1 MTYGAAS
8 DCDQHSDHIAWGGL
22 VLTRGRITAVVLA
35 LIGVSLAWAPS
46 ASAGPIGL
54 RQATNAR
61 TIARAAGGMKA
72 AQTALRLTD
81 ERLSLMK
88 QVMAS
93 KWLSRSPI
101 QDRAQERVVVAGA
114 LALSRRRGLADAG
127 VRRFFEQQILAAKEV
142 QLGWGK
148 QWLWYGFPAHT
159 TPPDLAQLRAKLSA
173 LTPKLVD
180 ALAGLRQ
187 LRCQPGVRADL
198 KRASRRL
205 IRTRF
210 VSNTRRAG
218 IVSALLSV
226 RHVGSTC
233 R

>member
-1 MTYGAAS
+1 MTGA
-8 DCDQHSDHIAWGGL
+8 
-22 VLTRGRITAVVLA
+22 RITAIVLA
-35 LIGVSLAWAPS
+35 LIAVCLAWAPA

-54 RQATNAR
+54 RHATNAR
-61 TIARAAGGMKA
+61 TTARTAGGMKA

-88 QVMAS
+88 QVIAS

-101 QDRAQERVVVAGA
+101 QDRAQEQVVVAGA
-114 LALSRRRGLADAG
+114 LSLSRRRGLADAG
-127 VRRFFEQQILAAKEV
+127 VRRFFEQQIAAAKEV
-142 QLGWGK
+142 QLGWGE

-187 LRCQPGVRADL
+187 LRCQPGARVAL
-198 KRASRRL
+198 TRASRRL

-218 IVSALLSV
+218 IVAALLSV
-226 RHVGSTC
+226 RHAGSTC